1 MKFVDYK
8 GQCCGDFRIYLY
20 ADPLW
25 LIHSREHFSFP
36 NRRQSLRSAVLR
48 KRYKKALARR
58 RINAKAQT
66 EARVIRCTPCFD
78 SENTK
83 IASITM
89 KYGFTS

>member
-1 MKFVDYK
+1 MKFVDHK
-8 GQCCGDFRIYLY
+8 GQCCGDFGIYLY

-25 LIHSREHFSFP
+25 LIHRREHFSFP
-36 NRRQSLRSAVLR
+36 DRCQGLRSAVLR
-48 KRYKKALARR
+48 KRYKNTLTRR

-66 EARVIRCTPCFD
+66 EARAIRCTPCFN

-89 KYGFTS
+89 EYGFTS